1 MLCVRNCQYNHL
13 AKCILQE
20 NHTHADAI
28 REIDSSIFLFPL
40 FKYCYYWPG
49 NMGFA
54 VNKVARKFPTVFC
67 AWMALQFQKCE
78 NKLREKLGSTKVRCM
93 WTLDLNVRFTISG
106 IYANGLHCRTWP
118 GGATV
123 ARLTPV
129 QKVACSNHVRVTI
142 FFGSSF
148 FKSLI
153 WGELENSPYLIH
165 ILELRFTGL
174 SLRIQ
179 RIQKMWKSHRSALR

>member
-1 MLCVRNCQYNHL
+1 MQYEKLTVASSSFLYLNIAIIGQGTWDSL
-13 AKCILQE
+13 SIKWPE
-20 NHTHADAI
+20 N
-28 REIDSSIFLFPL
+28 SLLF
-40 FKYCYYWPG
+40 
-49 NMGFA
+49 
-54 VNKVARKFPTVFC
+54 FC

-78 NKLREKLGSTKVRCM
+78 NKLREKLGPTKVRYT

-142 FFGSSF
+142 FFCSSF
-148 FKSLI
+148 VKSLI
-153 WGELENSPYLIH
+153 CGKLENSPYLIH